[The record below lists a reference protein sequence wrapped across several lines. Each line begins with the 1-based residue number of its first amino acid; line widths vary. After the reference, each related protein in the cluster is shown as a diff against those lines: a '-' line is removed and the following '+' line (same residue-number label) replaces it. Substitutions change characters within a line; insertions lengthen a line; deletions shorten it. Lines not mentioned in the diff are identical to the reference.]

1 MNNKNVPLDYAN
13 SLMYELE
20 KAFWDE
26 RGKGARFRMTKV
38 GSEYFNDKVMPQL
51 ESTEI
56 ENIIEKVKNI
66 LISEGI
72 TGNVSFS
79 REDRLLKISVT
90 GCIHRSVE
98 EKILGK
104 GIEPFTCIP
113 ANLIVLAIE
122 EKLDIPVELA
132 EIKVEE
138 GVCKL
143 LLVIFEKRPSLD

>member
-1 MNNKNVPLDYAN
+1 MNNNNVPLSYVN
-13 SLMYELE
+13 GLMYELE

-38 GSEYFNDKVMPQL
+38 GDQYFNDKIKPLLDTAEVD
-51 ESTEI
+51 EI
-56 ENIIEKVKNI
+56 LKKIQGV
-66 LISEGI
+66 LQSEGI
-72 TGNVSFS
+72 VTDISYD
-79 REDRLLKISVT
+79 REERLLKVSVK
-90 GCIHRSVE
+90 GCIHRPVE
-98 EKILGK
+98 ERMLAK

-132 EIKVEE
+132 EIKMEE

-143 LLVIFEKRPSLD
+143 LLVLFEKRPVLD

>member
-1 MNNKNVPLDYAN
+1 MNNNNVPLSYVN

-38 GSEYFNDKVMPQL
+38 GDQYFNDKIKPLLDTAEVD
-51 ESTEI
+51 EI
-56 ENIIEKVKNI
+56 LKQIQGV
-66 LISEGI
+66 LQSEGI
-72 TGNVSFS
+72 VTDISYD
-79 REDRLLKISVT
+79 REERLLKVSVK
-90 GCIHRSVE
+90 GCIHRPVE
-98 EKILGK
+98 ERMLAK

-132 EIKVEE
+132 EIKMEE

-143 LLVIFEKRPSLD
+143 LLVLFEKRPVLD

>member
-1 MNNKNVPLDYAN
+1 MNNNNVPLSYVN

-38 GSEYFNDKVMPQL
+38 GDQYFNDKIKPLLDTAEVD
-51 ESTEI
+51 EI
-56 ENIIEKVKNI
+56 LKKIQGV
-66 LISEGI
+66 LQSEGI
-72 TGNVSFS
+72 VTDISYD
-79 REDRLLKISVT
+79 REERLLKVSVK
-90 GCIHRSVE
+90 GCIHRPVE
-98 EKILGK
+98 ERMLAK

-132 EIKVEE
+132 EIKMEE

-143 LLVIFEKRPSLD
+143 LLVLFEKRPVLD